1 MSFTSGLMFRN
12 SGQKESDQWSV
23 ASGQSEDGAGS
34 ASEVDRETA
43 VPDGARIKTDGK
55 ALTTDHW
62 PLTTD
67 FRVVLFDIDGTLI
80 KTVRRGEYR
89 GLIHSMLL
97 EIFGTC
103 GQISQVD
110 FAGKTDLA
118 IYREALECE
127 GVTPHQIRERLPLVE
142 AATVEILN
150 HLAST
155 GEVFRLCSGVRELL
169 DALAADPRFLAS
181 LLTGNVEKLAE
192 AKLRVAGIWDYF
204 KSRGAFG
211 SDDEERNHLPAIA
224 ADRINAHLGQSLT
237 PDKFIIVGD
246 TPRDIYCARHFG
258 ARVLAVASGAHTVEQ
273 LQQLSP
279 DAVLPDLTDTA
290 SVIRLLARI

>member
-1 MSFTSGLMFRN
+1 MTNDL
-12 SGQKESDQWSV
+12 
-23 ASGQSEDGAGS
+23 
-34 ASEVDRETA
+34 
-43 VPDGARIKTDGK
+43 
-55 ALTTDHW
+55 
-62 PLTTD
+62 
-67 FRVVLFDIDGTLI
+67 RVVLFDIDGTLI

-97 EIFGTC
+97 DVFGTC
-103 GQISQVD
+103 GRISQVD

-127 GVTPHQIRERLPLVE
+127 GVTPAQIRERLPLVE

-155 GEVFRLCSGVRELL
+155 GDVFQLCPGVRELL
-169 DALAADPRFLAS
+169 DALAADSRFLSS

-192 AKLRVAGIWDYF
+192 AKLRVAGIWHYF
-204 KSRGAFG
+204 KSPGAFG

-224 ADRINAHLGQSLT
+224 AERINSHLGQALT
-237 PDKFIIVGD
+237 PENFIIVGD
-246 TPRDIYCARHFG
+246 TPRDISCARHFG

-273 LQQLSP
+273 LEQLSP
-279 DAVLPDLTDTA
+279 DAVLPDLSETA
-290 SVIRLLARI
+290 AVTRLLAEI